1 MKTRGKC
8 RKLQILWFAIVLTFG
23 GPAAIESLAAS
34 LKQQVVVN
42 DDVIRLAD
50 LFHDAGRHGERVV
63 LQSPDPGRR
72 MVLNAK
78 WLYRTARSF
87 RLNWKPLSTMDHI
100 VVERTTHHISTEQ
113 IQKTLSAGIR
123 SELEMSDR
131 LEIDLDNRLLQMYL
145 PGEALPTVQIETLK
159 IDRQTN
165 RFSAIVIGAGGKHRG
180 SRITVNGKYYRIID
194 VPVLVRRMSS
204 KEIIGLKD
212 IRLVNLRADKVDMN
226 ALRDVSELI
235 GMSPLRTLSAERPVK
250 RSEIRTPV
258 LVEKGSIVTMIYRTD
273 RMVLSA
279 QGKALQDGSKGK
291 TIRVLNAKTHKVI
304 DGTVVNSG
312 TVTVSPLSRLATR

>member
-113 IQKTLSAGIR
+113 IQETLSAGIR

-180 SRITVNGKYYRIID
+180 SRINVTGKYYRIID
-194 VPVLVRRMSS
+194 VPVLVVV
-204 KEIIGLKD
+204 L
-212 IRLVNLRADKVDMN
+212 A
-226 ALRDVSELI
+226 
-235 GMSPLRTLSAERPVK
+235 RTLSAN
-250 RSEIRTPV
+250 T
-258 LVEKGSIVTMIYRTD
+258 
-273 RMVLSA
+273 SA
-279 QGKALQDGSKGK
+279 SS
-291 TIRVLNAKTHKVI
+291 
-304 DGTVVNSG
+304 TVAQ
-312 TVTVSPLSRLATR
+312 TKLI